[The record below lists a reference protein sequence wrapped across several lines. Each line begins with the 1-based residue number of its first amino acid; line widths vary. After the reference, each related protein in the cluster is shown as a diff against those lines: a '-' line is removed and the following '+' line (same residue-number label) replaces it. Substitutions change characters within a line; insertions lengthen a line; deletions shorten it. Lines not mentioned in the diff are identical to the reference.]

1 MSYHINTIAIN
12 GVYNIN
18 NIEVQVHLSKGIPV
32 FNIVGLPDKTIIE
45 SRERIRA
52 ALNSLNIALPQK
64 RIIIN
69 LAPANILKEGSHYD
83 LPIAVGLLVALQII
97 PFKKIR
103 NSIIIG
109 ELSLNGT
116 ITRVSGVLPAAIH
129 AVEHKCDIICPAVN
143 ALEAKLADKALPIIA
158 PSNLLSLIDH
168 LNEKN
173 TLQYPTGEIVVRSL
187 SHTDMADVKGQSIAK
202 RAMEIA
208 AAGRHNILLI
218 GPAGVGKSMLAKRL
232 AGLLPQLS
240 KKELFEVNMIASIT
254 GNLKDTITLNRP
266 FRDPHYSCSLA
277 AMIGG
282 GRYAKPGEITLAH
295 QGILFLDEFPE
306 FSRGILSGLRQPL
319 ETKEV
324 TVSRAQAHIT
334 YPAHFQ
340 LVGAMNPCKCGYLND
355 ITRACKRIPMCGIE
369 YRNKITAPL
378 LDRIDMCIEVGEVD
392 IMKIYEEKSAEEN
405 SHTIRKR
412 VVAAY
417 EIQCER
423 YKNTTIASNAE
434 VIGDFLDKA
443 VILNADSKSFLSRA
457 MSKMNISSMRSYH
470 KILRVARTIADL
482 EQSSTVDRA
491 HLTEALSYR
500 IH

>member
-1 MSYHINTIAIN
+1 MSHHINTIAIN

-18 NIEVQVHLSKGIPV
+18 NVEVQVHLSKGIPV

-97 PFKKIR
+97 PFEKVR

-109 ELSLNGT
+109 ELSLSGT
-116 ITRVSGVLPAAIH
+116 ITGVPGVLPAAIH
-129 AVEHKCDIICPAVN
+129 AVEHKCDMICPAAN

-173 TLQYPTGEIVVRSL
+173 ILQHPAGEIVVRSL
-187 SHTDMADVKGQSIAK
+187 SHADMADVKGQAVAK

-254 GNLKDTITLNRP
+254 GNLRDTITLNRP

-295 QGILFLDEFPE
+295 QGILFLDELPE
-306 FSRGILSGLRQPL
+306 FSRGILSSLRQPL
-319 ETKEV
+319 ETREV

-334 YPAHFQ
+334 YPARFQ

-355 ITRACKRIPMCGIE
+355 ITRACKRVPMCGIE
-369 YRNKITAPL
+369 YLNKITAPL

-392 IMKIYEEKSAEEN
+392 IMKIYEEKSVEEN
-405 SHTIRKR
+405 SRTIRKR

-423 YKNTTIASNAE
+423 YKNTSITSNAE

-443 VILNADSKSFLSRA
+443 VILSADSKSFLSRA

-482 EQSSTVDRA
+482 EQSSTVDRM
-491 HLTEALSYR
+491 HLAEALSYR